1 MATILLV
8 EDDEASRYA
17 ASRELQTAGHRVIAV
32 DGSMRALDIAAAEK
46 IDLLVT
52 DVRLPPGQPHGLAL
66 GAMLRNRLP
75 DLPVVYVTGS
85 PELVD
90 GEAHGL
96 YRILPKPIAAGILRA
111 TIGEMLG
118 NG

>member
-8 EDDEASRYA
+8 EDDEASRYV
-17 ASRELQTAGHRVIAV
+17 ASRELQRAGYRVIAV
-32 DGSMRALDIAAAEK
+32 EGSMRALDIAAAEK
-46 IDLLVT
+46 VDLLVT

-75 DLPVVYVTGS
+75 NLPVVYMTGV

-96 YRILPKPIAAGILRA
+96 YRILPKPVAAGALVA
-111 TIGEMLG
+111 AAGEMLG
-118 NG
+118 NA

>member
-1 MATILLV
+1 VATILLV
-8 EDDEASRYA
+8 EDEEASRYVA
-17 ASRELQTAGHRVIAV
+17 TRELQAAGHRVIAV
-32 DGSMRALDIAAAEK
+32 EGSMLALDIAAVEK

-75 DLPVVYVTGS
+75 HLPVVYVTGF

-90 GEAHGL
+90 GEAHDFC
-96 YRILPKPIAAGILRA
+96 RILPKPVAAGALVA
-111 TIGEMLG
+111 AAKEMLG
-118 NG
+118 NP